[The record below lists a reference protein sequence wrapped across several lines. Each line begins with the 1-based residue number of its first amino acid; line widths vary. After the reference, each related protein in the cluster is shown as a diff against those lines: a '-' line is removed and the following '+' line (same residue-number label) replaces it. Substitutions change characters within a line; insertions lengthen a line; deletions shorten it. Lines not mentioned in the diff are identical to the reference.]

1 MFFALILAKIFE
13 APRTEVAISAGL
25 WFASVM
31 FESGIMVSQEFILA
45 ALDLAHESN
54 ISRVVVPQWN
64 SFGIFK
70 PVRV

>member
-1 MFFALILAKIFE
+1 
-13 APRTEVAISAGL
+13 
-25 WFASVM
+25 M

-70 PVRV
+70 PVRILIKKSIIKKIVIYIPLRTQNSASENR